1 MNTPILPE
9 DLNDLEYLQHALI
22 TQLLSKG
29 KSGVEF
35 EYSFEEMH
43 NPIFIYQELLKM
55 QSGSYLDKP
64 IF

>member
-9 DLNDLEYLQHALI
+9 DLDNIDYLQQALI
-22 TQLLSKG
+22 YQLMYMG
-29 KSGVEF
+29 KNPEKVGYTF
-35 EYSFEEMH
+35 EQLE
-43 NPIFIYQELLKM
+43 NPIFIYHELMKL